1 MSSNRCTLYVLRLVP
16 PQHFYVGTTLQIF
29 KDRLKEHR
37 DGHGSIWSARH
48 GFHSVVEHYEVPVRE
63 ASRLEDEKT
72 IELMRAHGW
81 QGVRGGNFTCCQGGT
96 WWLPV
101 EFQPDQVNAFG
112 LYH

>member
-1 MSSNRCTLYVLRLVP
+1 MSSNRCTLYVFARSCPHRSAGAAQVAR
-16 PQHFYVGTTLQIF
+16 F
-29 KDRLKEHR
+29 KDRLKDHR
-37 DGHGSIWSARH
+37 IHLEC
-48 GFHSVVEHYEVPVRE
+48 SVVEHYEVPVRE